1 MCTDAR
7 GAGHHGDVAPAL
19 RIAYTLEQ
27 LWHEV
32 PGGTAVAAL
41 QVARRLVDDPEVELI
56 GVAGRHQ
63 RLPEVPWIR
72 ELALEVGL
80 TDPTR
85 LPLRALPVARPWL
98 YMSWLRARWP
108 LVEAATGPVS
118 VCHATGLVPAA
129 CAAPLVVTVHDVAFL
144 RYPERFS
151 RHGVRMMRRSLR
163 VIRRRADLVLCSST
177 ATMDDLEQAGLDRDR
192 LRLVP
197 LGVDVTEVPSVEIE
211 RVRTHHDLPERFV
224 LFVGTLEPRK
234 NLPRLVE
241 AMARLDEPVP
251 LLVVGADGWGGVA
264 EAIAATGRAAD
275 VRFLG
280 SLSDA
285 ELAACYR
292 AATAFAYPSE
302 WEGFGLPV
310 AEAMGHGVPVVTS
323 RGTSMEEVAG
333 GAAVLVD
340 PADPD
345 DIARGIAEALDPA
358 TCRALVEAG
367 TDRVASLS
375 WAATTA
381 ATVAAYREVAR

>member
-1 MCTDAR
+1 ML
-7 GAGHHGDVAPAL
+7 GPPGIMGDVSSPV
-19 RIAYTLEQ
+19 RVAYTLEQ

-41 QVARRLVDDPEVELI
+41 QVARRLVDDPDLELI

-63 RLPEVPWIR
+63 RLPETAWIR

-80 TDPTR
+80 TDPAR

-98 YMSWLRARWP
+98 YMTWLRARWP

-129 CAAPLVVTVHDVAFL
+129 CRAPLVVTVHDVAFV
-144 RYPERFS
+144 RYPERFT
-151 RHGVRMMRRSLR
+151 RHGVRTMIRSLE

-177 ATMDDLEQAGLDRDR
+177 ATMDDLERAGIGRDR

-197 LGVDVTEVPSVEIE
+197 LGVDVREVSDAEVA
-211 RVRTHHDLPERFV
+211 RVRAAHDLPERFV

-234 NLPRLVE
+234 NLPRLV
-241 AMARLDEPVP
+241 AAVARLDEPLP
-251 LLVVGADGWGGVA
+251 LVVVGADGWGGVA
-264 EAIAATGRAAD
+264 DAIAGDEDAAAAD

-280 SLSDA
+280 AVDDA
-285 ELAACYR
+285 DLAACYR
-292 AATAFAYPSE
+292 AASAFAYPSE

-310 AEAMGHGVPVVTS
+310 AEALGHGVPVVTS

-340 PADPD
+340 PADVD
-345 DIARGIAEALDPA
+345 DIARGLSEALAPA
-358 TCRALVEAG
+358 GMEQRREAG
-367 TDRVASLS
+367 RRRAADMS
-375 WAATTA
+375 WAATAA